1 MGFLS
6 VLSMAHK
13 LVEERVR
20 EGDAVVDATVGGGND
35 TLFLARL
42 VGASGRVYGFDI
54 QEEAL
59 ARAKRRLTEAE
70 ALQSPP
76 LRHTKLH
83 SSLVQ
88 TPQSAVQAPQSTV
101 HSLDSSLAE
110 RVQLFLAGHEHMEER
125 VPESAHGK
133 VAATMFNL
141 GYLPG
146 GDHSVITHS
155 QSTIPALAAALRLLR
170 TGGVLTVVVYPG
182 HPGGDEEA
190 AAVADWCA
198 SLPQS
203 AAQVLVYRFANARN
217 NPPYL
222 IAIEK
227 K

>member
-13 LVEERVR
+13 LVEERIR
-20 EGDAVVDATVGGGND
+20 EGDTAVDATIGGGND

-42 VGASGRVYGFDI
+42 VGTSGRVYGFDI
-54 QEEAL
+54 Q
-59 ARAKRRLTEAE
+59 AE
-70 ALQSPP
+70 ALERAKER
-76 LRHTKLH
+76 LIGADALHTD
-83 SSLVQ
+83 SQRLV
-88 TPQSAVQAPQSTV
+88 T
-101 HSLDSSLAE
+101 E
-110 RVQLFLAGHEHMEER
+110 RVQLFLAGHEHMEDR
-125 VPESAHGK
+125 VPASAHGK
-133 VAATMFNL
+133 VAAVMFNL

-146 GDHSVITHS
+146 GDHSVITNA

-170 TGGVLTVVVYPG
+170 AGGVLTVVVYPG

-198 SLPQS
+198 GLPQ
-203 AAQVLVYRFANARN
+203 AEAQVLVYRFANARN